1 MSVRQLP
8 RRTTLETGSHPGER
22 SELRSMRKPSSKKST
37 WEIRLGVGQLLVT
50 WAVISGIMVAV
61 FSFGFNSGLKD
72 GVERTLLSRS
82 TSDMR
87 LPIIGAEPPSSIA
100 KKYSSIAQSD
110 VATNP
115 TAATPRDLAAEI
127 PKAEPVVEKVAPIQD
142 APATAVVGYSGKS
155 AAEALADT
163 RGSKTEGSTVLEK
176 SNAIQKAISSK
187 SAGWYVQVASTK
199 ESKDSAAHLA
209 KVEKL
214 GLQAKV
220 EKATLRGISFH
231 QVLVGP
237 YPQKD
242 AALAAQEKLKSSGSF
257 SGRLFVKE
265 LK

>member
-1 MSVRQLP
+1 MSVRHLA
-8 RRTTLETGSHPGER
+8 RHTTLETGSHLGER
-22 SELRSMRKPSSKKST
+22 SELRSMKKSSSKKAT

-110 VATNP
+110 VAASP
-115 TAATPRDLAAEI
+115 TTATARDVAAEI
-127 PKAEPVVEKVAPIQD
+127 PRNMPVTEKAEPIQD
-142 APATAVVGYSGKS
+142 APATAVVGYSEKS
-155 AAEALADT
+155 AAAAIADT
-163 RGSKTEGSTVLEK
+163 RGSKSEGSAILEK
-176 SNAIQKAISSK
+176 SNAIQRAISSK

-199 ESKDSAAHLA
+199 DSKDSMAHLA

-220 EKATLRGISFH
+220 ENAMLRGISFH

-237 YPQKD
+237 YPQKE
-242 AALAAQEKLKSSGSF
+242 AALAAQEKLKASGSF

>member
-1 MSVRQLP
+1 MK
-8 RRTTLETGSHPGER
+8 
-22 SELRSMRKPSSKKST
+22 KPSPKKAS

-110 VATNP
+110 VASNP
-115 TAATPRDLAAEI
+115 VASARNLPTETTSQVAAVTPL
-127 PKAEPVVEKVAPIQD
+127 QD
-142 APATAVVGYSGKS
+142 APATAVVGYSEKS

-163 RGSKTEGSTVLEK
+163 RGNKATTSAVLEK

-199 ESKDSAAHLA
+199 ESKDSSAHLA
-209 KVEKL
+209 NVEQL

-220 EKATLRGISFH
+220 EKATLRGISFY

-237 YPQKD
+237 YPQKE
-242 AALAAQEKLKSSGSF
+242 AALAAQEKLKASGSF